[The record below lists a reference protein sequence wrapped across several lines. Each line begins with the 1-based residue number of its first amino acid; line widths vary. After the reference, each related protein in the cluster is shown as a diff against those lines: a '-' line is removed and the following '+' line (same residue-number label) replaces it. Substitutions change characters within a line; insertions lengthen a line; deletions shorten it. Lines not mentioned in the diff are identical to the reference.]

1 MSDTRAYGYFPPYM
15 GANTDGGYTALG
27 SDADNEPNKWYL
39 YSKGGGDDSR
49 LRIYSE
55 RDPPYY
61 QFNVP
66 TPIHPTRIV
75 FTGNGWSYQYSG
87 VSRPINETQSRLLF
101 TGFPTIFKVD
111 GWNGTEWVEL
121 HNQVTPLGRGAVEN
135 DQAVWA
141 RLPTPTDPLYVYEN
155 RTDGATDTNPRPDTN
170 GCQFLLADLGQDK
183 YYTQFRVDLT
193 GATTNALTG
202 FFQVGGIHIWGTTDA
217 VAPPYY
223 EDTGEKQ
230 IIDLATD
237 LTLGDNAINIGSLL
251 GVNYLTIN
259 IAPDQFE
266 DAGQFTTRKAQIITT
281 KGIINEFGTDGQ
293 GYIRISKSNIDGAG
307 SLIPD
312 AVYSTQLQFRPLVN
326 QKSVRFN
333 ENSVI
338 YREYVFDDDFY
349 YFELVP
355 SLFGIGGTP
364 LGDTYIRMTTLF
376 NNLNGVYNILNG
388 GDVDYESGL
397 VAHPSVNFAR
407 TFGTTPTYGLFFNE
421 TYLDRPP
428 TGSRPEIY
436 PTAEQNCLTSTSLV
450 FGGTSFAGTQI
461 KPIKYSTIS
470 TQKNQLVVTTD
481 KTSTKDLYHLFFDAS
496 NLYLYDAV
504 APSDFAG
511 LSSVVVVDGDTGRE
525 IVYDMSYTSSVPI
538 GLTKNLYAYSVVMS
552 VTDIIDLATIPSD
565 PALPSGM
572 PSALEYNK
580 VVVSNATN
588 QPININEMKIYENQL
603 DNLTNSYVKA
613 IYDSDGR
620 RYNSLI
626 KDGTIT
632 HYPSVWNSSTLTN
645 EQFVAIV
652 ADSTQD
658 ETNVITLEA
667 DGIKYVKSGTTGK
680 INLYSFGDTD
690 NTQNIQIG
698 TIKGWSAVFTGGS
711 GDAPFLAVYTKAK
724 GDGSDKAGWYNSRY
738 VLTDGVGEGTIT
750 SGKLY
755 TLDDALISA
764 SQISTT
770 AGFTDEIFLVSIHTS
785 SSDTSQFT
793 LTISEMNMIG
803 DYVGGDLTIEYGHAH
818 NLAITQNVVLTSNYN
833 QVGMKVSFYNDDAL
847 VFESTELTDAV
858 VTTNM
863 KFNLVE
869 ANKYSGEIVAD
880 VVVNQELAF
889 YLGWTKSN
897 FDLDLLQIRAD
908 FATTSSVSF
917 GLTFTPLEKLTSSCR
932 IHADKLRV
940 FKYELMETEVA
951 GALQSLALEG
961 DFLTA
966 EIMYIKQGLGFGL
979 TPRQAVEYGIDR
991 IKPENTRMVKLLLGR
1006 GGD

>member
-1 MSDTRAYGYFPPYM
+1 MSDTRNYGYFPPYM
-15 GANTDGGYTALG
+15 SSNTDGGYTALA
-27 SDADNEPNKWYL
+27 SDADNDPNRWYM
-39 YSKGGGDDSR
+39 YSKTGGTDR
-49 LRIYSE
+49 VRIYSD
-55 RDPPYY
+55 RDPAFY
-61 QFNVP
+61 QINVP

-75 FTGNGWSYQYSG
+75 FTGNNIAYSISG
-87 VSRPINETQSRLLF
+87 VTRPLDETQSRNLF
-101 TGFPTIFKVD
+101 TGFPTIFKVEGWD
-111 GWNGTEWVEL
+111 GTAWVEL
-121 HNQVTPLGRGAVEN
+121 HNQVIPLGRGSAEGDN
-135 DQAVWA
+135 WA
-141 RLPTPTDPLYVYEN
+141 RLPTPTDPLYVYAD
-155 RTDGATDTNPRPDTN
+155 RFDGATDTNPRPDTN
-170 GCQFLLADLGQDK
+170 GCQILLADLGQDK
-183 YYTQFRVDLT
+183 YYTQFRVDVT
-193 GATTNALTG
+193 GATTNASSG
-202 FFQVGGIHIWGTTDA
+202 FFVVGGIHIWGTTDA

-237 LTLGDNAINIGSLL
+237 LTLGDNAINIGTTL

-259 IAPDQFE
+259 IAPDQFG
-266 DAGQFTTRKAQIITT
+266 DTGQFTTRKAQIITT
-281 KGIINEFGTDGQ
+281 KGITNEFGTDGQ

-349 YFELVP
+349 YFEIVP
-355 SLFGIGGTP
+355 SLFGFGGAIY
-364 LGDTYIRMTTLF
+364 GDTYIRMTTLF
-376 NNLNGVYNILNG
+376 NTLNGVYNILNN
-388 GDVDYESGL
+388 DDIDYESGA

-407 TFGTTPTYGLFFNE
+407 TFGMTPAQDFVE
-421 TYLDRPP
+421 TYLDRP
-428 TGSRPEIY
+428 TDGSREEIY
-436 PTAEQNCLTSTSLV
+436 PTLEQNCLTSSSLA
-450 FGGTSFAGTQI
+450 FGGTTFAGNLI
-461 KPIKYSTIS
+461 KPIKYSTII
-470 TQKNQLVVTTD
+470 TQRNQLVVTTD
-481 KTSTKDLYHLFFDAS
+481 KTSTKDLYHIFFDAS
-496 NLYLYDAV
+496 NLYLYDGV
-504 APSDFAG
+504 APTDFAK
-511 LSSVVVVDGDTGRE
+511 LSSIVIVDGDTGRE
-525 IVYDMSYTSSVPI
+525 IVYDMSYSSVIAI
-538 GLTKNLYAYSVVMS
+538 GASKNLYAYSVVMS
-552 VTDIIDLATIPSD
+552 ATDVIDLATIPSD
-565 PALPSGM
+565 PVLPDDM

-603 DNLTNSYVKA
+603 DNLTNSYVKS

-667 DGIKYVKSGTTGK
+667 DGIKYERTGTTGK
-680 INLYSFGDTD
+680 INLYSFGDID

-711 GDAPFLAVYTKAK
+711 GDAPFLAVYTKVK
-724 GDGSDKAGWYNSRY
+724 GDGSDMASWYNSKY
-738 VLTDGVGEGTIT
+738 VLTDGASEESIT

-755 TLDDALISA
+755 TLDDALAGS
-764 SQISTT
+764 SLISTT
-770 AGFTDEIFLVSIHTS
+770 AGFTDEILFVSIHTGS
-785 SSDTSQFT
+785 TDPSQFT
-793 LTISEMNMIG
+793 LTVSEMNMIG
-803 DYVGGDLTIEYGHAH
+803 DYVGGDLTIEYGHTH

-847 VFESTELTDAV
+847 VFESTELGDAV
-858 VTTNM
+858 ETTNM

-869 ANKYSGEIVAD
+869 ANQYSGEIDAD
-880 VVVNQELAF
+880 VVVEQELAF
-889 YLGWTKSN
+889 YLGWTTAD
-897 FDLDLLQIRAD
+897 FDLDLLQIREE
-908 FATTSSVSF
+908 FATTSSVSW

-932 IHADKLRV
+932 IHADKLKQFR
-940 FKYELMETEVA
+940 YELMETEVA

-991 IKPENTRMVKLLLGR
+991 IKPENTRIVKLLLGR
-1006 GGD
+1006 G

>member
-1 MSDTRAYGYFPPYM
+1 MSDTRNYGYFPPYM
-15 GANTDGGYTALG
+15 SSNTDGGYTALS
-27 SDADNEPNKWYL
+27 SDADNEPNKWYM
-39 YSKGGGDDSR
+39 YSKTGGTDR
-49 LRIYSE
+49 VRIYSD
-55 RDPPYY
+55 RDPAYY

-75 FTGNGWSYQYSG
+75 FTGNNIAYSISG
-87 VSRPINETQSRLLF
+87 VTRPLDETQSRNLF
-101 TGFPTIFKVD
+101 TGFPTIFKVEGWD
-111 GWNGTEWVEL
+111 GTAWVEL
-121 HNQVTPLGRGAVEN
+121 HNQVIPLGRGSAEGDN
-135 DQAVWA
+135 WA
-141 RLPTPTDPLYVYEN
+141 RLPTPTDPLYVYAD
-155 RTDGATDTNPRPDTN
+155 RFDGATDTNPRPDTN
-170 GCQFLLADLGQDK
+170 GCQILLADLGQDK
-183 YYTQFRVDLT
+183 YYTQFRVDVT
-193 GATTNALTG
+193 GATTNASSG
-202 FFQVGGIHIWGTTDA
+202 FFVVGGIHIWGTTDA

-237 LTLGDNAINIGSLL
+237 LTLGDNAINIGTTL

-259 IAPDQFE
+259 IAPDQFG
-266 DAGQFTTRKAQIITT
+266 DTGQFTTRKAQIITT
-281 KGIINEFGTDGQ
+281 KGITNEFGTDGQ

-349 YFELVP
+349 YFEIVP
-355 SLFGIGGTP
+355 SLFGFGGAIY
-364 LGDTYIRMTTLF
+364 GDTYIRMTTLF
-376 NNLNGVYNILNG
+376 NTLNGVYNILNN
-388 GDVDYESGL
+388 DDIDYESGA

-407 TFGTTPTYGLFFNE
+407 TFGMTPAQDFVE
-421 TYLDRPP
+421 TYLDRP
-428 TGSRPEIY
+428 TDGSREEIY
-436 PTAEQNCLTSTSLV
+436 PTLEQNCLTSSSLA
-450 FGGTSFAGTQI
+450 FGGTTFAGNLI
-461 KPIKYSTIS
+461 KPIKYSTII
-470 TQKNQLVVTTD
+470 TQRNQLVVTTD
-481 KTSTKDLYHLFFDAS
+481 KTSTKDLYHIFFDAS
-496 NLYLYDAV
+496 NLYLYDGV
-504 APSDFAG
+504 APTDFAK
-511 LSSVVVVDGDTGRE
+511 LSSIVIVDGDTGRE
-525 IVYDMSYTSSVPI
+525 IVYDMSYSSVIAI
-538 GLTKNLYAYSVVMS
+538 GASKNLYAYSVVMS
-552 VTDIIDLATIPSD
+552 ATDVIDLATIPSD
-565 PALPSGM
+565 PVLPDDM

-603 DNLTNSYVKA
+603 DNLTNSYVKS

-667 DGIKYVKSGTTGK
+667 DGIKYERTGTTGK
-680 INLYSFGDTD
+680 INLYSFGDID

-711 GDAPFLAVYTKAK
+711 GDAPFLAVYTKVK
-724 GDGSDKAGWYNSRY
+724 GDGSDMASWYNSKY
-738 VLTDGVGEGTIT
+738 VLTDGASEESIT

-755 TLDDALISA
+755 TLDDALAGS
-764 SQISTT
+764 SLISTT
-770 AGFTDEIFLVSIHTS
+770 AGFTDEILFVSIHTGS
-785 SSDTSQFT
+785 TDPSQFT
-793 LTISEMNMIG
+793 LTVSEMNMIG
-803 DYVGGDLTIEYGHAH
+803 DYVGGDLTIEYGHTH

-847 VFESTELTDAV
+847 VFESTELSDAV
-858 VTTNM
+858 ETTNM

-869 ANKYSGEIVAD
+869 ANQYSGEIVAD
-880 VVVNQELAF
+880 VVVEQELAF
-889 YLGWTKSN
+889 YLGWTTAD
-897 FDLDLLQIRAD
+897 FDLDLLQIREE
-908 FATTSSVSF
+908 FATTSSVSW

-932 IHADKLRV
+932 IHADKLRQ
-940 FKYELMETEVA
+940 FRYELMETEVA

-991 IKPENTRMVKLLLGR
+991 IKPENTRIVKLLLGR
-1006 GGD
+1006 G

>member
-15 GANTDGGYTALG
+15 GANTDGGYTALA
-27 SDADNEPNKWYL
+27 SDVDTEANKWWM
-39 YSKGGGDDSR
+39 YSKTGGTERVR
-49 LRIYSE
+49 LYNDRN
-55 RDPPYY
+55 PAYY

-75 FTGNGWSYQYSG
+75 FTGNNIAYNTSG
-87 VSRPINETQSRLLF
+87 VARPLDENATRQLF

-111 GWNGTEWVEL
+111 GWNGTDWVEL
-121 HNQVTPLGRGAVEN
+121 HNQLVPLGRGAGEG
-135 DQAVWA
+135 DSWA
-141 RLPTPTDPLYVYEN
+141 RLPTPTDPLYVYAN
-155 RTDGATDTNPRPDTN
+155 KTDGATDTNPRPDTN

-183 YYTQFRVDLT
+183 YYTQFRVDVT
-193 GATTNALTG
+193 GATSNSLTG

-223 EDTGEKQ
+223 EDIGEKQ

-237 LTLGDNAINIGSLL
+237 LTLGDNAINIGSVG

-259 IAPDQFE
+259 IAPDQFG

-333 ENSVI
+333 EGSVI

-355 SLFGIGGTP
+355 SLFGFGGTP

-376 NNLNGVYNILNG
+376 NTLNGVYNILNSD
-388 GDVDYESGL
+388 DVDYESGA
-397 VAHPSVNFAR
+397 VQHPSVNFAR
-407 TFGTTPTYGLFFNE
+407 TFGTTPTYGLLFNE

-428 TGSRPEIY
+428 NGSRPEIY

-461 KPIKYSTIS
+461 KPIKYSTIT
-470 TQKNQLVVTTD
+470 TQKNQLVVITD
-481 KTSTKDLYHLFFDAS
+481 KTSTKDLYHIFFDATT
-496 NLYLYDAV
+496 LYLYDAV
-504 APSDFAG
+504 APSDFSG
-511 LSSVVVVDGDTGRE
+511 LSSIVVVDGDTGRE
-525 IVYDMSYTSSVPI
+525 IVYNMSWVWEVPI
-538 GLTKNLYAYSVVMS
+538 GIGKKLYTYSVVMS

-588 QPININEMKIYENQL
+588 QPLNINEMKIYENQL
-603 DNLTNSYVKA
+603 DNLTESYVKA

-632 HYPSVWNSSTLTN
+632 HYPSIWNSSTLTN

-667 DGIKYVKSGTTGK
+667 DGIKYERTGTTGK
-680 INLYSFGDTD
+680 MNLYSFGDTD
-690 NTQNIQIG
+690 NTKNIQIG

-711 GDAPFLAVYTKAK
+711 GDAPFLAVYTKFK
-724 GDGSDKAGWYNSRY
+724 GDGSDMAGWYNSRY
-738 VLTDGVGEGTIT
+738 VLTDGASEENIT

-755 TLDDALISA
+755 TLDDALINEESG
-764 SQISTT
+764 SSRISTT
-770 AGFTDEIFLVSIHTS
+770 AGFTDEILFVSIHTNS
-785 SSDTSQFT
+785 GDLSQFT
-793 LTISEMNMIG
+793 LTISEMNMVG
-803 DYVGGDLTIEYGHAH
+803 DYVGGDLTIEYGHTH

-858 VTTNM
+858 ATTNM

-869 ANKYSGEIVAD
+869 ANQYSGEIVAD
-880 VVVNQELAF
+880 VVVDQELAF
-889 YLGWTKSN
+889 YPNWTTSN
-897 FDLDLLQIRAD
+897 FDLDLLQIRED
-908 FATTSSVSF
+908 FATTSSVSW

-951 GALQSLALEG
+951 GALQSLALG
-961 DFLTA
+961 ADFLTA

-991 IKPENTRMVKLLLGR
+991 IKPENTRIVKLLLGR
-1006 GGD
+1006 GV